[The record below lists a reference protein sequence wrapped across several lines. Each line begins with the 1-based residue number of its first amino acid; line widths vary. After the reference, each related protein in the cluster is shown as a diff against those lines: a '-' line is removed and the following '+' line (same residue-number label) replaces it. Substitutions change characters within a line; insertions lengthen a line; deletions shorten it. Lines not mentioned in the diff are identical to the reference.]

1 MHSCISDIEKG
12 KAFLRL
18 LHVLILRDFGM
29 NNLGIIVQYMMVTG
43 SQADICTLKTPLGTT
58 LGMCYYPANTGV
70 KQTLIVNITRYI
82 IKVHVTFYRQPPFWT
97 KFGCALA

>member
-29 NNLGIIVQYMMVTG
+29 NNLGIIVHFIGDVLYRLSAG
-43 SQADICTLKTPLGTT
+43 SANDVKVVADLYAEVI
-58 LGMCYYPANTGV
+58 GV
-70 KQTLIVNITRYI
+70 
-82 IKVHVTFYRQPPFWT
+82 
-97 KFGCALA
+97 LAQSR